1 MVPQNE
7 VSMYSYRF
15 FLSFLCCLALSA
27 YAQVEFPM
35 GSDVVNVKEEPYN
48 AKGDGKTDDTE
59 AIQKALSDHPDGD
72 FIIYLPH
79 GIYKISSALT
89 WPTADKPEKD
99 YRRTILQGES
109 MGGTIISLQDDVPG
123 FENPDFPQAVIYTG
137 DGPNAR
143 QRNSIRDLT
152 LRTGK
157 KNPGAIGIRF
167 NASVQGTINNVKVA
181 SGDSAGVIGID
192 LGFTEN
198 IGPLLLKNVEVDGFD
213 VGVYTAGK
221 SNSMTFEH
229 VTLGGQKKFGLDN
242 DNQMLA
248 IRGLRFK
255 GSTTAVYSHGP
266 DASMVFVDGT
276 LEYDP
281 GKKAAKGITAIV
293 NEGELF
299 ARAVV
304 VSKFKSKIKSTKKA
318 YNESFSNTEIV
329 EFSTQEN
336 HQLCHSPKQ
345 AMKLAVT
352 ETPNKAE
359 QKSMYWTSITGE
371 YGGKASDGSDDS
383 KAIQDAIDDG
393 AETIFFPPG
402 GRWTINRDIYLRN
415 RIHRLIGTEGKID
428 GKGKFII
435 EDGAFV
441 DITIERFS
449 TFASGIT
456 NRSKRT
462 VVLKNMY
469 VKSYESDDFATGDI
483 FLEDVSVGTIRTNF
497 QRLWGRQVTMVGDTK
512 GPKISNNG
520 GSIWILGLTARDGN
534 TVLHN
539 FNKGFAELLGVNV
552 IASDKAKNSPMFI
565 NDNSSMSIAGLKETL
580 TRGNPYS
587 KIVEESRQGSKVYA
601 LKNTDLPHNETG
613 GVMMALYTGYAP
625 KQGQNEP
632 PKPSMDKEHILVQPG
647 KLHLQGN
654 VEDDGRGDGLCRVP
668 VAWRKGAGPGKVSF
682 SDSTEYETDV
692 TFTASGRYNLLFNA
706 NDGYQDR
713 TDTGKVYVFDKRYT
727 TLDHSGDNIP
737 SGRGADAWISQ
748 FDNYTPHSTDEHL
761 RVAND
766 QNDAGKIYLKYDL
779 SALPGPLF
787 DAALKLE
794 FDADSIKKPVQLNI
808 FGLKETSKEMNFGE
822 DKLGVDWKSDELTWE
837 NAPANLQQA
846 GGQFNIRKNS
856 GGGIDTKYADFIG
869 IITINPKA
877 PLGAFLRTPAL
888 TEFFKRKHA
897 SGLYTLILTA
907 VEPGET
913 FIKSRNAGKNMA
925 PALYVGYYD
934 NSRSV
939 GGEAMD
945 GGYTLTKVNIDI
957 VNLECNFD
965 LTVGYPQFVQIEI
978 LNESGKRMLTVAAR
992 ELAGEKKTNFKF
1004 KAKAFPTGK
1013 YTLKIIGEAFT
1024 AEQKF
1029 FILN

>member
-1 MVPQNE
+1 MV
-7 VSMYSYRF
+7 SLR
-15 FLSFLCCLALSA
+15 SFVTIVCSTALFA

-35 GSDVVNVKEEPYN
+35 GSEVVNVKEDPYN
-48 AKGDGKTDDTE
+48 AKGDGKNDDTE

-72 FIIYLPH
+72 YIIYLPH
-79 GIYKISSALT
+79 GIYKITSALQ
-89 WPTADKPEKD
+89 WPSANKPDKD

-109 MGGTIISLQDDVPG
+109 MGGTIIALQDDVPG

-137 DGPNAR
+137 DGPNPR
-143 QRNSIRDLT
+143 HRNSIRDLT

-167 NASVQGTINNVKVA
+167 NASVQGTINNVKVS

-192 LGFTEN
+192 VGFTEN

-213 VGVYTAGK
+213 VGVYAAGK

-229 VTLGGQKKFGLDN
+229 VTLAGQKKFGLDN
-242 DNQMLA
+242 DGQMLS
-248 IRGLRFK
+248 IRALRVK
-255 GSTTAVYSHGP
+255 GSSTAVYNHGQ
-266 DASMVFVDGT
+266 DASMVLVDGT

-281 GKKAAKGITAIV
+281 GKKGAKPITAIV
-293 NEGELF
+293 NEGQLF
-299 ARAVV
+299 ARSVV
-304 VSKFKSKIKSTKKA
+304 VSKYKSKIKSTRKA
-318 YNESFSNTEIV
+318 YNENVSNTEIV
-329 EFSTQEN
+329 EFATQAN
-336 HQLCHSPKQ
+336 HQLCHSPKTS
-345 AMKLAVT
+345 MKLAAT
-352 ETPNKAE
+352 ETPNNTE

-371 YGGKASDGSDDS
+371 YGGKANDGSDDS

-441 DITIERFS
+441 DLTIERFS

-462 VVLKNMY
+462 LILKNMY
-469 VKSYESDDFATGDI
+469 LKSYESDDFSTGDI
-483 FLEDVSVGTIRTNF
+483 FMEDVAVGTIRTNQ
-497 QRLWGRQVTMVGDTK
+497 QRLWGRQVTMMGDTK

-520 GSIWILGLTARDGN
+520 GTIWILGLTAKDGN
-534 TVLHN
+534 TILHN
-539 FNKGFAELLGVNV
+539 FNKGSAELLGVNV
-552 IASDKAKNSPMFI
+552 IASDKAKNNPMFI
-565 NDNSSMSIAGLKETL
+565 NDNSSISIIGLKETL

-587 KIVEESRQGSKVYA
+587 KIVEESRQGSKVYT
-601 LKNTDLPHNETG
+601 LKNSELPHNETG
-613 GVMMALYTGYAP
+613 GSMMALYTGYAP

-632 PKPSMDKEHILVQPG
+632 PRATITKENILVQPN
-647 KLHLQGN
+647 KLHLVGN

-668 VAWRKGAGPGKVSF
+668 VVWKKGAGPGKVTF
-682 SDSTEYETDV
+682 SDSLEYETDV
-692 TFTASGRYNLLFNA
+692 TFTASGRYNVLFKA
-706 NDGYQDR
+706 NDGYIEG

-737 SGRGADAWISQ
+737 SGRGMDAWISQ
-748 FDNYTPHSTDEHL
+748 FDNYTPHSTDENL
-761 RVAND
+761 RVAHD
-766 QNDAGKIYLKYDL
+766 KNDAGKIYLKFDL

-794 FDADSIKKPVQLNI
+794 FDPDSIKKPIQFNI
-808 FGLKETSKEMNFGE
+808 FGLKETAKDATFGE
-822 DKLGVDWKSDELTWE
+822 DKLGIDWRSDELTWE
-837 NAPANLQQA
+837 NAPANLDQP

-856 GGGIDTKYADFIG
+856 GGGIDTKYADFLG

-877 PLGAFLRTPAL
+877 PLGAFLRTPTL

-913 FIKSRNAGKNMA
+913 FIKSRNAGRNSA

-945 GGYTLTKVNIDI
+945 GGYTLSKVNIDI
-957 VNLECNFD
+957 VNLDCNFD

-978 LNESGKRMLTVAAR
+978 INESGKRMLTVAAR